1 MPVIDVV
8 RSPAYSR
15 SAMVTAER
23 VREILKNVHD
33 PELGYNI
40 VDLGLVYDIAAD
52 EQGNVNILITLTSP
66 GCPLGDVIEKD
77 IRDKVKLLEG
87 VGTIT
92 VKITFSPPW
101 GPAKASED
109 LKREF
114 ALMGIPVGE

>member
-1 MPVIDVV
+1 
-8 RSPAYSR
+8 
-15 SAMVTAER
+15 MVTAER